1 MTADN
6 LIRAIRRNCG
16 REGIS
21 NDELRQFG
29 SVDSNDYGPT
39 SPPRNMTRDANDAD
53 DDGWLR
59 QEPDR

>member
-1 MTADN
+1 MSSEN
-6 LIRAIRRNCG
+6 LIRAIRARCG

-21 NDELRQFG
+21 NEELRQFG
-29 SVDSNDYGPT
+29 SGESDDYGPVKVRADRT
-39 SPPRNMTRDANDAD
+39 ADAD